1 MQTEKRWSILSNF
14 LWTKRVYDKALGKKY
29 HLHIFGYVV
38 LSVVVPFISMA
49 FSSTVVGALQMELL
63 PMAMLGIIVGYA
75 ILLKGLS
82 VAHGYVQNAVQM
94 DMFLGRVDA
103 GEELYWHM
111 GTMDYEKMESREG
124 TEKREKAMTCMYAG
138 NHIGIE
144 RFYSAFPSVAINA
157 IGLLIYSV
165 IVFRISPWIL
175 LYMFVSAAVLVGL
188 STRRQHYL
196 DKNGDRSEKL
206 YAKSTRVL
214 NETMEKKNRH
224 DIILYHAKEWMSR
237 NLEEVVEEYGDYYKG
252 YFRIFCASG
261 VSTAIL
267 SFVRDIVVYVILIG
281 QLAKGQLSLA
291 ELLLYIGA
299 IAGYAA
305 WVKECMDA
313 ALAIL
318 AQNDCISDYR
328 DFLEYGAVEKKEIT
342 PAFSRVQGFAHEFRF
357 ENVGY
362 RYDGNEELTL
372 KNINLT
378 LCKGEKVALVGE
390 NGAGKTTLVKLLTGL
405 YMPTEGKIFMDG
417 MDITELDKESYF
429 KEFAVVFQD
438 SIVVAASVAEN
449 VACSKNIEEEKVIA
463 CLKDAGLYEKV
474 CTMKKG
480 IHTML
485 TRNLES
491 DGEELSGGEV
501 QKLMLARALYRD
513 GATLVL
519 DEPTAA
525 LDPLAES
532 RMYETYTSFGK
543 DKTSVF
549 ISHRLSSTRFCDRI
563 CFLQNGEIAEEGTHE
578 ELMAR
583 NGYYANMF
591 AVQAKYYKEQ
601 EENKF
606 ETEI

>member
-1 MQTEKRWSILSNF
+1 M
-14 LWTKRVYDKALGKKY
+14 WTKGVYDKALGKKY
-29 HLHIFGYVV
+29 HLHIFAFVV

-49 FSSTVVGALQMELL
+49 FSSAVVGVLQMDLL
-63 PMAMLGIIVGYA
+63 PMIMFGIIVGYA
-75 ILLKGLS
+75 ILLKGFS
-82 VAHGYVQNAVQM
+82 VGLGIAQNAVQM
-94 DMFLGRVDA
+94 DMFLGRVDV
-103 GEELYWHM
+103 GEDLYLHM

-124 TEKREKAMTCMYAG
+124 TAKREKAMTCMYSG

-144 RFYSAFPSVAINA
+144 RFYSAFPNVVINV

-175 LYMFVSAAVLVGL
+175 LYMFVSAAVLAVL
-188 STRRQHYL
+188 STKRQGYL
-196 DKNGDRSEKL
+196 DNNGGRMEKL

-237 NLEEVVEEYGDYYKG
+237 NLEEVVELYGEYYKG
-252 YFRIFCASG
+252 YFRIFRISG
-261 VSTAIL
+261 ISTAIL
-267 SFVRDIVVYVILIG
+267 SLIRDLVVYVILIG
-281 QLAKGQLSLA
+281 QLAKGQISLP

-313 ALAIL
+313 ILAIM
-318 AQNDCISDYR
+318 AQNDRISDYR
-328 DFLEYGAVEKKEIT
+328 EFLEYGVVEKKEIT
-342 PAFSRVQGFAHEFRF
+342 SDFSRVQGMAHEFRF

-362 RYDGNEELTL
+362 RYDGNEEMTL

-378 LCKGEKVALVGE
+378 LKKGEKVALVGE

-405 YMPTEGKIFMDG
+405 YTPTEGKIYMDG

-449 VACSKNIEEEKVIA
+449 VACSKNVDEEKVIT
-463 CLKDAGLYEKV
+463 CLKDAGIYEKV

-532 RMYETYTSFGK
+532 RMYETYTAFGK

-563 CFLQNGEIAEEGTHE
+563 CFLQNGEIVEEGTHE
-578 ELMAR
+578 ALMHQ
-583 NGYYANMF
+583 NGSYANMF

-601 EENKF
+601 GEEKD
-606 ETEI
+606 EAEM